1 MRQRISLTL
10 VIFLLWA
17 PFGFA
22 QSDPFDVIIA
32 GAHIVDGSG
41 NPWYLGDVGIR
52 GGLIVE
58 IGDLSHRAA
67 KRTVQAD
74 GRVLAPGFIDM
85 MGGSTLPL
93 LLDPV
98 TAESKLRQ
106 GVTTMMA
113 GEGDSLAPQDDR
125 TITDLKLPA
134 GFLKCTTFAEYGR
147 LLDAK
152 GIRLN
157 VIHNVG
163 AAQVRRVV
171 IGDEDREPTAEQLAK
186 MKEIVAQAMQDGCV
200 GLSTALIYP
209 PGTYAKTEEIVE
221 LAKVSS
227 AYGGVYFSHMRNE
240 SGQLLEAIQETIR
253 IGEESHIPV
262 HIYHLK
268 AAGENNWPLMAKALS
283 MIQAARDRGVD
294 VSADIYPY
302 IRNGLGL
309 SALIH
314 PRHFAQGSE
323 KFLATLP
330 DPKVRA
336 ELRKEIETES
346 NWENWYQHV
355 GKNWDNVLVVK
366 VPAGAD
372 KRYEGKSIQEIA
384 AMRGIDAWD
393 AFFDLVQLNGI
404 DVDPKS
410 MDENQKQ
417 QALRAPFVSIDSDA
431 ELMNPAIA
439 TYAHPRTFGTFPRVL
454 ATYVRE
460 EKVIT
465 LETAIRGMTSLP
477 ANQLKLWN
485 RGRISLGMAAD
496 LVLFDPTKITD
507 TATFDKPL
515 SYAIGVDFVF
525 VNGQLAIDTGKST
538 STHAGTVLRAPSI
551 ACLPHHAG
559 YSGPSAGAT
568 EVCWREDQSISRR
581 QKSIPATRRMR
592 ALPSKTRR
600 NSAVSGIHSSSP
612 RRNSDPPMRCKIW
625 PSSMRRPFST

>member
-1 MRQRISLTL
+1 MKIRQKSRSGAEPMEHRTCLTL
-10 VIFLLWA
+10 ALFLLLA
-17 PFGFA
+17 PFSFA
-22 QSDPFDVIIA
+22 QSDPFDILIT
-32 GAHIVDGSG
+32 GAHVVDGSG
-41 NPWYLGDVGIR
+41 NPWYLADVGIR

-58 IGDLSHRAA
+58 IGNLSHRAA
-67 KRTVQAD
+67 KRTIHAD
-74 GRVLAPGFIDM
+74 GKVLAPGFIDM

-125 TITDLKLPA
+125 TIADLKLPA
-134 GFLKCTTFAEYGR
+134 GFPKWTTFAEYDR
-147 LLDAK
+147 LLEGK
-152 GIRLN
+152 GIGLN

-163 AAQVRRVV
+163 AAQVRRVI
-171 IGDEDREPTAEQLAK
+171 IGDEDREPSVEQLAK
-186 MKEIVAQAMQDGCV
+186 MKEIVAHAMQDGCV

-221 LAKVSS
+221 LAKVAS
-227 AYGGVYFSHMRNE
+227 ASGGVYFSHMRNE
-240 SGQLLEAIQETIR
+240 SGQLLQAIQEIIR
-253 IGEESHIPV
+253 IGEEAHIPV

-268 AAGENNWPLMAKALS
+268 AAGQDNWPLMVKALS

-314 PRHFAQGSE
+314 PRHFANGSE

-355 GKNWDNVLVVK
+355 GKNWDNVLVVQ
-366 VPAGAD
+366 VPSGTD
-372 KRYEGKSIQEIA
+372 KRCEGKSIQEIA

-393 AFFDLVQLNGI
+393 AFFDLVQLNGV

-417 QALRAPFVSIDSDA
+417 QALQAPFVSIDSDA
-431 ELMNPAIA
+431 EPMNPAVA

-454 ATYVRE
+454 AKYVRQ

-465 LETAIRGMTSLP
+465 LENAIREMTSLP
-477 ANQLKLWN
+477 ATQLKLWN
-485 RGRISLGMAAD
+485 RGRISPGMMAD
-496 LVLFDPTKITD
+496 LVLFDPTKIAD
-507 TATFDKPL
+507 TATFAKPL
-515 SYAIGVDFVF
+515 SYATGVDFVL
-525 VNGQLAIDTGKST
+525 VNGQVEIDSGRSTGT
-538 STHAGTVLRAPSI
+538 LAGTILRLHP
-551 ACLPHHAG
+551 
-559 YSGPSAGAT
+559 
-568 EVCWREDQSISRR
+568 
-581 QKSIPATRRMR
+581 
-592 ALPSKTRR
+592 
-600 NSAVSGIHSSSP
+600 
-612 RRNSDPPMRCKIW
+612 
-625 PSSMRRPFST
+625 